1 MSFPNNTNA
10 NENIDNIQETTRD
23 LDESDFESDNE
34 EFEPV
39 SLTNK
44 FKNIIIEDVDA
55 EGRNKR
61 RNSNESQL
69 LELNN
74 CIPNDLL
81 KQIESSSPVNSI
93 RTFSEFELSNNN
105 LPHVLLLPERR
116 HEMLEQPKA
125 RELIY
130 NLSPNNK
137 KYNTTKS
144 AFSTNFTNQ
153 CNQPIFINNCPNNFQ
168 QPPQQSCSMK
178 YQPKHVQPQNFNSP
192 RHTGHP
198 FCINLNSPQ
207 KINSQN
213 MRIPIIPTRSESA
226 QVVSFQHLDFNNV
239 LNNEIHNSNYFIPN
253 NPGSGHNIHGM
264 ISNQNNQNQQST
276 PKLFTKTI
284 NNFSESGS
292 GLKPKTVEP
301 FNNVFTGKKGWSCST
316 CKNFNFESKFK
327 LFIKFY

>member
-1 MSFPNNTNA
+1 MSFLNSANA

-23 LDESDFESDNE
+23 LNESDFESDNE

-39 SLTNK
+39 SLIDK
-44 FKNIIIEDVDA
+44 FKNMMIEDVDV
-55 EGRNKR
+55 ESKNKR

-69 LELNN
+69 QELNN

-93 RTFSEFELSNNN
+93 RTFSEFELSNSN

-116 HEMLEQPKA
+116 QEMLEQPKA

-144 AFSTNFTNQ
+144 TFANNFNNL
-153 CNQPIFINNCPNNFQ
+153 CNQPMFINNCPNNFQ
-168 QPPQQSCSMK
+168 QPSQQCGMK
-178 YQPKHVQPQNFNSP
+178 YQPKHIQPQNFNSP
-192 RHTGHP
+192 NHTGHP

-207 KINSQN
+207 KVNSQKV
-213 MRIPIIPTRSESA
+213 RIPILPTRSESA
-226 QVVSFQHLDFNNV
+226 QVVSFQHLNFNNV
-239 LNNEIHNSNYFIPN
+239 LNNEIHNSNFFTPD
-253 NPGSGHNIHGM
+253 NPGSGQNIQNM
-264 ISNQNNQNQQST
+264 INQQNNQNLQSI
-276 PKLFTKTI
+276 PKLFTKTAI

-292 GLKPKTVEP
+292 GTKPKTVEP
-301 FNNVFTGKKGWSCST
+301 FNNVFTGKKGWSCAQ
-316 CKNFNFESKFK
+316 CKNFNFESKF
-327 LFIKFY
+327 I